1 MEAFLHQDTQY
12 WNYMQDEEEG
22 EAQSLHMN
30 LLQALLCA
38 GVHSRAAYGYAMAA
52 GHLSSL
58 LNFALLQTVGSRTPL
73 MFHGPRPRAAQVLTV
88 RVSQWPTG
96 LLSLCECA
104 FLRSLQPKVWVR
116 GMFKVEI
123 V

>member
-1 MEAFLHQDTQY
+1 MEAFSHQDTQH
-12 WNYMQDEEEG
+12 WNCMQDEEEG

-38 GVHSRAAYGYAMAA
+38 GMHSRAAYGYAMAA

-58 LNFALLQTVGSRTPL
+58 LNFALLQTVGSHTPL
-73 MFHGPRPRAAQVLTV
+73 TFHRPRPRAAQVATV

-96 LLSLCECA
+96 LLSLCKSA
-104 FLRSLQPKVWVR
+104 LLRSLQPKVGVQ